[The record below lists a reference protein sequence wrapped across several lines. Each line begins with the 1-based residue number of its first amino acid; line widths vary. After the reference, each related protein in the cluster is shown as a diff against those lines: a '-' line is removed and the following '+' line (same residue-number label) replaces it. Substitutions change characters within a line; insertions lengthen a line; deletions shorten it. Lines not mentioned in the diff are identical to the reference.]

1 MSQLEQLA
9 ERLEPWAYHYLMGGS
24 ASEATLRRN
33 RRALERLALEQ
44 SILVDV
50 REMDLST
57 ELFGLTLPMP
67 VIVAPMG
74 SLHRF
79 WPEGDLAMARGAGRD
94 GALSTVT
101 GVCAWPIE
109 QIADE
114 ASGPLIFQLYWQGD
128 RDWTAARLERV
139 HSRAQ
144 YKAIALTVDSAV
156 YSRRDR
162 DLAGNFVAN
171 ASTGGRAGLPE
182 PANPEPRYPMRLTWE
197 DADWLRSRTTLPLG
211 LKGVMTAAD
220 ARRAVEHGMDF
231 MWVSNHGGRQLDDG
245 RATIDAVREV
255 VQAVAGRVPVIV
267 DGGFTRGTDV
277 IKGLALGATAVAMGK
292 ACAWGLAAAGSDG
305 IQQMLRI
312 IREELRI
319 GLALSGHTRI
329 GQLTPGCVR
338 RIDY

>member
-1 MSQLEQLA
+1 
-9 ERLEPWAYHYLMGGS
+9 
-24 ASEATLRRN
+24 
-33 RRALERLALEQ
+33 
-44 SILVDV
+44 
-50 REMDLST
+50 
-57 ELFGLTLPMP
+57 
-67 VIVAPMG
+67 
-74 SLHRF
+74 
-79 WPEGDLAMARGAGRD
+79 
-94 GALSTVT
+94 
-101 GVCAWPIE
+101 
-109 QIADE
+109 
-114 ASGPLIFQLYWQGD
+114 
-128 RDWTAARLERV
+128 
-139 HSRAQ
+139 
-144 YKAIALTVDSAV
+144 
-156 YSRRDR
+156 
-162 DLAGNFVAN
+162 
-171 ASTGGRAGLPE
+171 
-182 PANPEPRYPMRLTWE
+182 
-197 DADWLRSRTTLPLG
+197 
-211 LKGVMTAAD
+211 MTAAD